1 VIKST
6 FKFVFILSIGIA
18 LGWFTHDKYSHTSD
32 SFVTI
37 PNINNN
43 NLDSSEMLDDKK
55 FVTPKV
61 DAPFASTFFN
71 EKMLANKQLG
81 ALISMIKDD
90 MLLSD
95 REKLDQD
102 LMHYASSLLTKTPLL
117 EETEVRL
124 KALLGNIETDTHVKQ
139 LLAKYYEKVKNYE
152 NAILQWMQIR
162 ETTSYS
168 DEYENIQQKINT
180 LLQAGIERFKVLKTY
195 EKAVDFF
202 NAIIESDPG
211 NYEIQM
217 QFANYQYEMG
227 KYDEVLSLLEPLSFH
242 TEFQDQANDLKNKT
256 VKQIAII
263 TQHEITI
270 PLIKQGKQFIVKA
283 LINNREPVR
292 LMIDTGAS
300 LTILTPDVIQNLGI
314 DNEEPESYVSF
325 STANGVVKGPIRVI
339 DKIGM
344 QSIEVSDLSIGVLPL
359 FANRRVDGLLGMNFL
374 SQFSFFLDQK
384 NQVLVLSP
392 R

>member
-1 VIKST
+1 MIKST